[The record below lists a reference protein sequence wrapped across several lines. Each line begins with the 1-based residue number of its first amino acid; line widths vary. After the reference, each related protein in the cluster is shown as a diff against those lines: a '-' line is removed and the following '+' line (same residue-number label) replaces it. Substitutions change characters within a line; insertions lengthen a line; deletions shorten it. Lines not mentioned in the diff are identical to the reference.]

1 MALNC
6 IIVDDDKL
14 SREVIKTLVEKTEML
29 TLVGI
34 AQDGM
39 EASNLLNKYK
49 AHIIF
54 LDIEMPVMSG
64 LELVKSLKEPPQ
76 IILITSQQEYA
87 VEAFEYDVT
96 DYLLKPVNSQ
106 RFLKSIN
113 RAKESIEAAQ
123 KANST
128 SPLEDQTI
136 FIKENSQFSRL
147 DTNKILYVEA
157 YRDYVNIYTTE
168 KKYTV
173 HTTMKNIDQKLDEA
187 HFMRIHRS
195 YIVQLS
201 KIDSID
207 ENIVFVNQ
215 KMLPIG
221 SSFRDKLMRK
231 LNVF

>member
-1 MALNC
+1 
-6 IIVDDDKL
+6 
-14 SREVIKTLVEKTEML
+14 ML

-113 RAKESIEAAQ
+113 RAKENIEAAQ

>member
-29 TLVGI
+29 NLVGI
-34 AQDGM
+34 AKDGM

-49 AHIIF
+49 VHIIF

-87 VEAFEYDVT
+87 LEAFEYDVT

-106 RFLKSIN
+106 RFLKSVN
-113 RAKESIEAAQ
+113 RAKENIEAAQ
-123 KANST
+123 KANSA

-157 YRDYVNIYTTE
+157 YGDYVNIYTTE

-173 HTTMKNIDQKLDEA
+173 HTTMKNIEQKLDEA
-187 HFMRIHRS
+187 NFMRIHRS

-221 SSFRDKLMRK
+221 SSFRDKLIRK

>member
-113 RAKESIEAAQ
+113 RAKENIEAAQ
-123 KANST
+123 KANSA